1 MRHGAAL
8 LTLALAL
15 ALSATGVRGAHG
27 ESFARAQP
35 FNQALVANVAATAL
49 AFMAPRTL
57 EAVPLGQL
65 TVWGLRGLTTIDPRL
80 RLRAGPAGLELLVAV
95 AGVDRVL
102 MVHAIPDE
110 RDSTG
115 WGIAVA
121 DLIRAG
127 WDASAAV
134 RHEGTQGVLQAFFD
148 ELFNHLDPYSRYA
161 APAQA
166 AIERERRG
174 VEAGVGLNIGLS
186 GDHYRV
192 RAVVPGGPAAKAG
205 VTVGATITAIDGA
218 LPVEADLALARTLL
232 TGPEDSA
239 VELTFQPP
247 RGGLRTVRLLRV
259 AFAPDTVAVTRSGNL
274 LVLRISSFASDT
286 GDTLAASLARAMAPG
301 PLHRLWHGAVLDLR
315 GNRGGVLA
323 QAAEVAGLLLAH
335 GVIATTSG
343 RDPAAT
349 HDFIAR
355 GQDLLRGLPL
365 VVLVDGRSASA
376 AEVVAA
382 ALADQHR
389 AVVVGSVTFGK
400 GLVQTITPLP
410 DGGELLLSW
419 SEVLAP
425 LGWPLQGL
433 GVLPQV
439 CTSLGQVAAMHQLKE
454 LAHGVQPMA
463 RALSRHRAARTPMPA
478 AEMLEIRSACPAAE
492 GRDDD
497 LADARTLIEH
507 PVAYDSA
514 LLGPAGP

>member
-1 MRHGAAL
+1 MKHGAAL
-8 LTLALAL
+8 PTLALAL
-15 ALSATGVRGAHG
+15 ALSATSARG

-35 FNQALVANVAATAL
+35 FNQALVANVTATAL

-80 RLRAGPAGLELLVAV
+80 RLRASPAGLELLVAV
-95 AGVDRVL
+95 AGVDHVL

-121 DLIRAG
+121 DLARAG

-134 RHEGTQGVLQAFFD
+134 RHEGTQGVLQTFFD
-148 ELFNHLDPYSRYA
+148 EMFNHLDPYSRYA

-166 AIERERRG
+166 ASEREQRG
-174 VEAGVGLNIGLS
+174 VEAGIGLDIGLS
-186 GDHYRV
+186 GDRYRV

-205 VTVGATITAIDGA
+205 VTVGASIAAIDGA
-218 LPVEADLALARTLL
+218 LPTEMDLALVRSLL

-239 VELTFQPP
+239 VDITFQPP
-247 RGGLRTVRLLRV
+247 HGKPRTVRLLRV
-259 AFAPDTVAVTRSGNL
+259 AFAPDTVAVTRSGSL
-274 LVLRISSFASDT
+274 LLLRISGFASDT
-286 GDTLAASLARAMAPG
+286 GDLLAAALARAVPTG
-301 PLHRLWHGAVLDLR
+301 PLRHPWHGAVLDLR

-323 QAAEVAGLLLAH
+323 QAAEVAGLLLTH

-349 HDFIAR
+349 HDFIAS
-355 GQDLLRGLPL
+355 GKDLLRGLPL

-389 AVVVGSVTFGK
+389 AVLVGSVTFGK

-419 SEVLAP
+419 SQVLAP

-439 CTSLGQVAAMHQLKE
+439 CTSLGQIAAMRQLKE

-463 RALSRHRAARTPMPA
+463 RALSRHRAARTPMLA
-478 AEMLEIRSACPAAE
+478 AEMLEIRNTCPAAE

-497 LADARTLIEH
+497 LADARILIED